1 MRLSLASMLM
11 HTRGSTHVYT
21 HTIKRKKMGR
31 LKQNMVRSLLVFQ
44 TLLAEYCLLKIPESA
59 SYP

>member
-21 HTIKRKKMGR
+21 HNIKRKMRR

-44 TLLAEYCLLKIPESA
+44 TLLAEYCLLKMPESA